1 MIERLCY
8 VFGVVGSSVETAT
21 APAGIDGGA
30 VTLISNGDVSALAT
44 SVSAEDYAPDKVEAL
59 TADVDW
65 VSQRAMAHDRVLTW
79 ASDQGAVIPF
89 PMWTLFRDAKAVKAM
104 LSKRMS
110 ELQQTFKRLADGREF
125 IVRVYV
131 QPGVLKHHLAE
142 HNAELTVLEAEAAK
156 ASPGQKYLL
165 ERKMENLRRDA
176 GRDVASRVANEIHD
190 ALRAP
195 AMETV
200 REQPVN
206 LGARREQ
213 GRAILNASFL
223 VAPPRVVEFQRA
235 LTEMV
240 NKYEPSGFK
249 FDFTG
254 PWPPYHFATL
264 GAVMHAASL
273 ASPVLSRMAAVEEFR
288 LSTSRLDQQREM
300 LTGIVNSLPDP
311 IVIVNASHDIVVQNE
326 RAEHLLSTGDKDSDG
341 RRRAVEI
348 NNLLFTSHVS
358 KAAMGAN
365 ESAGSRELNLVDP
378 AEGTDLL
385 FEVLTHDL
393 SGVEGSQAG
402 STVSVLRDVTDL
414 RRAANELERQ
424 VQRVRLAEIDAKRE
438 RDRLNLILEN
448 VADPILVTDDRSNI
462 ILMNK
467 EAEQLFETDDSDGG
481 ERPATVQANDTK
493 FTTFISDFTIS
504 PSLARREQMT
514 LHIPDTGVELPVE
527 VVSGKILNRRGEPLA
542 IVSVLHDLTGQ
553 VENERLYDELKTS
566 SSQLEDRIHAATA
579 DLAEQNTRLQWQSRE
594 LEKAN
599 RLKSEFLA
607 SMSHELRTPIN
618 ALIGYASLML
628 DRIYGEL
635 NPRQEEGLSRI
646 QGAAQHLLALINDIL
661 DLAKIEAGRMPLH
674 LDDVTLG
681 NIVTEISQQIEPLL
695 KKKTLTFNVEMPS
708 NDLTLHTDRTK
719 VKQILLNLLS
729 NAVKFTHHGGIWVT
743 ISKDEEDLRFDVRD
757 TGIGIRASD
766 LESIWEDFRQVD
778 QSRTREFG
786 GTGLGLSITR
796 KLVDALGGH
805 IFAESVYGQGSTFTV
820 VLPVR
825 SVAQPD
831 DLPRMVDEVPPP
843 PRAER

>member
-1 MIERLCY
+1 MI
-8 VFGVVGSSVETAT
+8 A
-21 APAGIDGGA
+21 
-30 VTLISNGDVSALAT
+30 
-44 SVSAEDYAPDKVEAL
+44 
-59 TADVDW
+59 
-65 VSQRAMAHDRVLTW
+65 Q
-79 ASDQGAVIPF
+79 
-89 PMWTLFRDAKAVKAM
+89 
-104 LSKRMS
+104 
-110 ELQQTFKRLADGREF
+110 LAD
-125 IVRVYV
+125 I
-131 QPGVLKHHLAE
+131 
-142 HNAELTVLEAEAAK
+142 
-156 ASPGQKYLL
+156 
-165 ERKMENLRRDA
+165 
-176 GRDVASRVANEIHD
+176 
-190 ALRAP
+190 
-195 AMETV
+195 
-200 REQPVN
+200 
-206 LGARREQ
+206 LGARR
-213 GRAILNASFL
+213 GIAITLDSPPRRFVSTASVGFENEAKPSISL
-223 VAPPRVVEFQRA
+223 PVDDLSNPIVLSALSLHAVSCNGVAPLPGLPFGEWTAIPFPQPQYRGAPPLLADAELDHIRLDGCEVRRRSAIDRRRRLGHAPAGVVLIEA
-235 LTEMV
+235 AIDDV
-240 NKYEPSGFK
+240 
-249 FDFTG
+249 
-254 PWPPYHFATL
+254 TL
-264 GAVMHAASL
+264 GEVMHAASL
-273 ASPVLSRMAAVEEFR
+273 AGPVLSRMAAVEEFR
-288 LSTSRLDQQREM
+288 LSSTRLDQQREM
-300 LTGIVNSLPDP
+300 LTAIVNSLPDP
-311 IVIVNASHDIVVQNE
+311 IVIINSERDIVVQNK
-326 RAEHLLSTGDKDSDG
+326 RAEHLLSTGDKDSEG

-348 NNLLFTSHVS
+348 NNLLFTSHLS
-358 KAAMGAN
+358 KTAMGAN
-365 ESAGSRELNLVDP
+365 ETAGSRELNLVDP
-378 AEGTDLL
+378 DEGTDLL

-393 SGVEGSQAG
+393 GGLEGAQAG

-467 EAEQLFETDDSDGG
+467 EAEQLFEADDSQAW
-481 ERPATVQANDTK
+481 ERAATVQANDTK

-504 PSLARREQMT
+504 PSTSRREQMT

-542 IVSVLHDLTGQ
+542 IVSVLHDLTEQ
-553 VENERLYDELKTS
+553 VENERLYDELKTF
-566 SSQLEDRIHAATA
+566 SSQLEDRIQAATA

-628 DRIYGEL
+628 DRIYGDL
-635 NPRQEEGLSRI
+635 TPRQEEGLNRI

-681 NIVTEISQQIEPLL
+681 DIIQEISQQMEPLV
-695 KKKTLTFNVEMPS
+695 KKRSLTFTVEMPS
-708 NDLTLHTDRTK
+708 KDVMLHTDRTK

-743 ISKDEEDLRFDVRD
+743 VSKDEEDLRFDVRD

-805 IFAESVYGQGSTFTV
+805 VFAESVFGKGSTFTV
-820 VLPVR
+820 VLPING
-825 SVAQPD
+825 VARPD
-831 DLPRMVDEVPPP
+831 DPPRVIDEVPSPAP
-843 PRAER
+843 AKR